1 MTLNSHP
8 WSTGSITRRS
18 QIFYLLLPRNWRVD
32 GGGGSRGFEQV
43 TSADSCRMKEIEG
56 VGTVELMYIG
66 RLLRMGCD
74 SLLMPLCG
82 SVGGGCTGKEE
93 SNVWV
98 VRAGTWWPGNLHG
111 SRMAYHGNILL
122 KTNGGKRGRDRKPNL
137 LGGEDRQ
144 RQKA

>member
-82 SVGGGCTGKEE
+82 SVGGGFTGKEE